1 MMPKLANG
9 EKRAVSICGWDCI
22 FKTCT
27 GPVIVRGDVKGEDSL
42 GLGHVE
48 AHAEE
53 CPQCSNEASLKRKV
67 FRVCVLYITIWSIL

>member
-1 MMPKLANG
+1 M
-9 EKRAVSICGWDCI
+9 EKEELCRLCGWDCVFRI
-22 FKTCT
+22 CI
-27 GPVIVRGDVKGEDSL
+27 GPVIVRGDVKVEDSL

-67 FRVCVLYITIWSIL
+67 FRVCVVCTILYYTENTVV